1 MTAFCISDLAVSLMM
16 TLLVTDVKLSVAAV
30 IGYDTVTIWC
40 DVQRALK
47 NWRESWW
54 ENEPNA

>member
-30 IGYDTVTIWC
+30 IGYDTVTI
-40 DVQRALK
+40 
-47 NWRESWW
+47 
-54 ENEPNA
+54 